1 MKGIKVVL
9 GVVASALLLS
19 GCNLNN
25 TSKGGMIGA
34 AAGGAAG
41 TGLGAAIGA
50 LIGGSHG
57 AKVGAAIGAGVGV
70 AGGTTAGVLIGKKMD
85 KAKAQAEAIKAA
97 QVESVQDANGLQAVK
112 VTFDSGIL
120 FDLNSS
126 TLKADARTS
135 LTEFSNVLKSNADMD
150 VAIFGHTDKTGTL
163 EVNQRVSL
171 QRAQSVQN
179 FLKGQGVAADQL
191 VTVEGKDY
199 QEYDDTKSAA
209 ENRRVEI
216 YLYASKE
223 MIEAAN
229 NGTLQ

>member
-1 MKGIKVVL
+1 MKKFKFSVVL
-9 GVVASALLLS
+9 MAALVILS
-19 GCNLNN
+19 GCGASNA
-25 TSKGGMIGA
+25 TKGGLIGGGSGA
-34 AAGGAAG
+34 AV
-41 TGLGAAIGA
+41 GA
-50 LIGGSHG
+50 LIGNLIGKNTG
-57 AKVGAAIGAGVGV
+57 GTLIGAGIGAAVGT
-70 AGGTTAGVLIGKKMD
+70 GAGVLIGKKMD
-85 KAKAQAEAIKAA
+85 KAKAAAEAVENAK
-97 QVESVQDANGLQAVK
+97 VESVTDKNGLEAVK

-126 TLKADARTS
+126 TLKSAARNS
-135 LTEFSNVLKSNADMD
+135 LTEFSTVLKNNNNMD

-163 EVNQRVSL
+163 EVNQRISL

-179 FLKGQGVAADQL
+179 FLKGQGVAADQM

-199 QEYDDTKSAA
+199 QEYDDAKSAA

>member
-1 MKGIKVVL
+1 MKFMALFMSGALML
-9 GVVASALLLS
+9 GSCGMS
-19 GCNLNN
+19 N
-25 TSKGGMIGA
+25 TAKGGLIG
-34 AAGGAAG
+34 GGS
-41 TGLGAAIGA
+41 GAAIGA
-50 LIGGSHG
+50 AVGLLVSGKSDK
-57 AKVGAAIGAGVGV
+57 AKGAAIGA
-70 AGGTTAGVLIGKKMD
+70 AIGTTVGTTTGILIGKKMD
-85 KAKAQAEAIKAA
+85 KAKAEAEAIKAA

-126 TLKADARTS
+126 TLKAAARTS
-135 LTEFSNVLKSNADMD
+135 LTEFSDILKNNTDMD

-163 EVNQRVSL
+163 EVNQRVSK
-171 QRAQSVQN
+171 QRAESVQT
-179 FLKGQGVAADQL
+179 FLKGQGVADDQM

>member
-1 MKGIKVVL
+1 MKKMKFM
-9 GVVASALLLS
+9 ALLVSAALMLGS
-19 GCNLNN
+19 CGMSN
-25 TSKGGMIGA
+25 TAKGGMIG
-34 AAGGAAG
+34 GGSGAALG
-41 TGLGAAIGA
+41 ALIGKMAGKSGKSTAIGAAIGTA
-50 LIGGSHG
+50 
-57 AKVGAAIGAGVGV
+57 V
-70 AGGTTAGVLIGKKMD
+70 GTTAGILIGKKMD
-85 KAKAQAEAIKAA
+85 KAKAAAEAVENA
-97 QVESVQDANGLQAVK
+97 QVEGVTDANGLQAVK

-126 TLKADARTS
+126 TLKSAARNS
-135 LTEFSNVLKSNADMD
+135 LTEFSTVLKNNNNMD

-163 EVNQRVSL
+163 EVNQRISL

-179 FLKGQGVAADQL
+179 FLKGQGVAADQM

-199 QEYDDTKSAA
+199 QEYDDAKSAA

>member
-1 MKGIKVVL
+1 MKFMALFMSGALML
-9 GVVASALLLS
+9 GSCGMS
-19 GCNLNN
+19 N
-25 TSKGGMIGA
+25 TAKGGLIG
-34 AAGGAAG
+34 GGS
-41 TGLGAAIGA
+41 GAAIGA
-50 LIGGSHG
+50 AVGLLVSGKSDK
-57 AKVGAAIGAGVGV
+57 AKGAAIGA
-70 AGGTTAGVLIGKKMD
+70 AIGTTVGTTTGVLIGKKMD
-85 KAKAQAEAIKAA
+85 KAKAEAEAIKAA

-126 TLKADARTS
+126 TLKAAARTS
-135 LTEFSNVLKSNADMD
+135 LTEFSAILKNNTDMD

-163 EVNQRVSL
+163 EVNQRVSK
-171 QRAQSVQN
+171 QRAESVQT
-179 FLKGQGVAADQL
+179 FLKGQGVADDQM

>member
-1 MKGIKVVL
+1 MKKMKFM
-9 GVVASALLLS
+9 ALLMSAALMLG
-19 GCNLNN
+19 GCGMSN
-25 TSKGGMIGA
+25 TAKGGMIG
-34 AAGGAAG
+34 GGSGAALG
-41 TGLGAAIGA
+41 ALIGQIAGKSSTAIGAAIGTA
-50 LIGGSHG
+50 
-57 AKVGAAIGAGVGV
+57 V
-70 AGGTTAGVLIGKKMD
+70 GTTAGILIGKKMD
-85 KAKAQAEAIKAA
+85 KAKAAAEAVENA
-97 QVESVQDANGLQAVK
+97 QVEGVTDANGLQAVK

-126 TLKADARTS
+126 TLKSAARNS
-135 LTEFSNVLKSNADMD
+135 LTEFSTVLKNNNNMD

-163 EVNQRVSL
+163 EVNQRISL

-179 FLKGQGVAADQL
+179 FLKGQGVAADQM

-199 QEYDDTKSAA
+199 QEYDDAKSAA

>member
-1 MKGIKVVL
+1 MKKMKFM
-9 GVVASALLLS
+9 ALLVSAALMLG
-19 GCNLNN
+19 GCGMSN
-25 TSKGGMIGA
+25 TAKGGMIG
-34 AAGGAAG
+34 GGSGAALGSLIGNKVSGKNDKGKG
-41 TGLGAAIGA
+41 TAIGAAIGTV
-50 LIGGSHG
+50 
-57 AKVGAAIGAGVGV
+57 VGAAAGI
-70 AGGTTAGVLIGKKMD
+70 LIGNKMD
-85 KAKAQAEAIKAA
+85 KAKAAAAAVENA
-97 QVESVQDANGLQAVK
+97 QVEGVTDANGLQAVK

-120 FDLNSS
+120 FDSNSS
-126 TLKADARTS
+126 TLKSAARNS
-135 LTEFSNVLKSNADMD
+135 LTEFSTVLKNNNNMD

-163 EVNQRVSL
+163 EVNQRISL

-179 FLKGQGVAADQL
+179 FLKGQGVAADQM

-199 QEYDDTKSAA
+199 QEYDDAKSAA

>member
-1 MKGIKVVL
+1 MKKMKFM
-9 GVVASALLLS
+9 ALLMSAALMLGS
-19 GCNLNN
+19 CGMSN
-25 TSKGGMIGA
+25 TAKGGMIG
-34 AAGGAAG
+34 GGSGAALG
-41 TGLGAAIGA
+41 ALIGQIAGKSGKSTAIGAAIGTA
-50 LIGGSHG
+50 
-57 AKVGAAIGAGVGV
+57 V
-70 AGGTTAGVLIGKKMD
+70 GTTAGILIGKKMD
-85 KAKAQAEAIKAA
+85 KAKAAAEAVENA
-97 QVESVQDANGLQAVK
+97 QVEGVTDANGLQAVK

-126 TLKADARTS
+126 TLKSAARNS
-135 LTEFSNVLKSNADMD
+135 LTEFSTVLKNNNNMD

-163 EVNQRVSL
+163 EVNQRISL

-179 FLKGQGVAADQL
+179 FLKGQGVAADQM

-199 QEYDDTKSAA
+199 QEYDDAKSAA

>member
-1 MKGIKVVL
+1 MKFMALFMSGALML
-9 GVVASALLLS
+9 GSCGMS
-19 GCNLNN
+19 N
-25 TSKGGMIGA
+25 TAKGGLIGGGSGA
-34 AAGGAAG
+34 AVGAAV
-41 TGLGAAIGA
+41 GLLISGKSDKAKGAAIGA
-50 LIGGSHG
+50 
-57 AKVGAAIGAGVGV
+57 AIGTAVGT
-70 AGGTTAGVLIGKKMD
+70 GTGVLIGRKMD
-85 KAKAQAEAIKAA
+85 KAKAEAEAIKAA

-120 FDLNSS
+120 FDHNSS
-126 TLKADARTS
+126 TLKTDARTS
-135 LTEFSNVLKSNADMD
+135 LTEFSNVLKNNTDMD

-163 EVNQRVSL
+163 KANQSVSL
-171 QRAQSVQN
+171 KRAQSVEKY
-179 FLKGQGVAADQL
+179 LKGQGVAGEQI

-199 QEYDDTKSAA
+199 QEYDENKSAA

>member
-1 MKGIKVVL
+1 MKKMKFM
-9 GVVASALLLS
+9 ALLVSAALMLGS
-19 GCNLNN
+19 CGMSN
-25 TSKGGMIGA
+25 TAKGGMIG
-34 AAGGAAG
+34 GGSGAALG
-41 TGLGAAIGA
+41 ALIGQIAGKSGKSTAIGAAIGTA
-50 LIGGSHG
+50 
-57 AKVGAAIGAGVGV
+57 V
-70 AGGTTAGVLIGKKMD
+70 GTTAGILIGKKMD
-85 KAKAQAEAIKAA
+85 KAKAAAEAVENA
-97 QVESVQDANGLQAVK
+97 QVEGVTDANGLQAVK

-126 TLKADARTS
+126 TLKSAARNS
-135 LTEFSNVLKSNADMD
+135 LTEFSTVLKNNNNMD

-163 EVNQRVSL
+163 EVNQRISL

-179 FLKGQGVAADQL
+179 FLKGQGVAADQM

-199 QEYDDTKSAA
+199 QEYDDAKSAA

-229 NGTLQ
+229 HGTLQ

>member
-1 MKGIKVVL
+1 MKKMKFM
-9 GVVASALLLS
+9 ALLMSAALMLG
-19 GCNLNN
+19 GCGMSN
-25 TSKGGMIGA
+25 TAKGGMIG
-34 AAGGAAG
+34 GGSGAALG
-41 TGLGAAIGA
+41 ALIGKMAGKSGKSTAIGAAIGTA
-50 LIGGSHG
+50 
-57 AKVGAAIGAGVGV
+57 V
-70 AGGTTAGVLIGKKMD
+70 GTTAGILIGKKMD
-85 KAKAQAEAIKAA
+85 KAKAAAEAVENA
-97 QVESVQDANGLQAVK
+97 QVEGVTDANGLQAVK

-126 TLKADARTS
+126 TLKSAARNS
-135 LTEFSNVLKSNADMD
+135 LTEFSTVLKNNNNMD

-163 EVNQRVSL
+163 EVNQRISL

-179 FLKGQGVAADQL
+179 FLKGQGVAADQM

-199 QEYDDTKSAA
+199 QEYDDAKSAA

>member
-1 MKGIKVVL
+1 MKKMKFM
-9 GVVASALLLS
+9 ALLVSAALMLGS
-19 GCNLNN
+19 CGMSN
-25 TSKGGMIGA
+25 TAKGGMIG
-34 AAGGAAG
+34 GGSGAALG
-41 TGLGAAIGA
+41 ALIGQIAGKSGKSTAIGAAIGTA
-50 LIGGSHG
+50 
-57 AKVGAAIGAGVGV
+57 V
-70 AGGTTAGVLIGKKMD
+70 GTTAGILIGKKMD
-85 KAKAQAEAIKAA
+85 KAKAAAEAVENA
-97 QVESVQDANGLQAVK
+97 QVEGVTDANGLQAVK

-120 FDLNSS
+120 FDLDSS
-126 TLKADARTS
+126 TLKSAARNS
-135 LTEFSNVLKSNADMD
+135 LTEFSTVLKNNNNMD

-163 EVNQRVSL
+163 EVNQRISL

-179 FLKGQGVAADQL
+179 FLKGQGVAADQM

-199 QEYDDTKSAA
+199 QEYDDAKSAA

>member
-1 MKGIKVVL
+1 MKKMKFM
-9 GVVASALLLS
+9 ALLVSAALMLGS
-19 GCNLNN
+19 CGMSN
-25 TSKGGMIGA
+25 TAKGGMIG
-34 AAGGAAG
+34 GGSGAALG
-41 TGLGAAIGA
+41 ALIGQIAGKSGKSTAIGAAIGTA
-50 LIGGSHG
+50 
-57 AKVGAAIGAGVGV
+57 V
-70 AGGTTAGVLIGKKMD
+70 GTTAGILIGKKMD
-85 KAKAQAEAIKAA
+85 KAKAAAEAVENA
-97 QVESVQDANGLQAVK
+97 QVEGVTDANGLQAVK

-126 TLKADARTS
+126 TLKSAARNS
-135 LTEFSNVLKSNADMD
+135 LTEFSTVLKNNNNMD

-163 EVNQRVSL
+163 EVNQRISL

-179 FLKGQGVAADQL
+179 FLKGQGVAADQM

-199 QEYDDTKSAA
+199 QEYDDAKSAA

>member
-1 MKGIKVVL
+1 MKKMKFMALFMSGALML
-9 GVVASALLLS
+9 GSCGLS
-19 GCNLNN
+19 N
-25 TSKGGMIGA
+25 TAKGGLIGGGSGA
-34 AAGGAAG
+34 AVGAAV
-41 TGLGAAIGA
+41 GLLVSGKSDKAKGAAIGA
-50 LIGGSHG
+50 
-57 AKVGAAIGAGVGV
+57 AIGTAVGT
-70 AGGTTAGVLIGKKMD
+70 GTGVLIGKKMD
-85 KAKAQAEAIKAA
+85 KAKAEAEAIKAA
-97 QVESVQDANGLQAVK
+97 QVESIQDANGLQAVK

-126 TLKADARTS
+126 TLKAAARTS
-135 LTEFSNVLKSNADMD
+135 LTEFSAILKNNTDMD

-163 EVNQRVSL
+163 EVNQRVSK
-171 QRAQSVQN
+171 QRAESVQT
-179 FLKGQGVAADQL
+179 FLKGQGVAADQM

>member
-1 MKGIKVVL
+1 
-9 GVVASALLLS
+9 
-19 GCNLNN
+19 
-25 TSKGGMIGA
+25 
-34 AAGGAAG
+34 
-41 TGLGAAIGA
+41 
-50 LIGGSHG
+50 
-57 AKVGAAIGAGVGV
+57 
-70 AGGTTAGVLIGKKMD
+70 
-85 KAKAQAEAIKAA
+85 
-97 QVESVQDANGLQAVK
+97 
-112 VTFDSGIL
+112 
-120 FDLNSS
+120 
-126 TLKADARTS
+126 
-135 LTEFSNVLKSNADMD
+135 MD

-179 FLKGQGVAADQL
+179 FLKGQGVAADQM

>member
-1 MKGIKVVL
+1 MKKMKFM
-9 GVVASALLLS
+9 ALLMSAALMLGS
-19 GCNLNN
+19 CGMSN
-25 TSKGGMIGA
+25 TAKGGMIG
-34 AAGGAAG
+34 GGSGAALG
-41 TGLGAAIGA
+41 ALIGKMAGKSGKSTAIGAAIGTA
-50 LIGGSHG
+50 
-57 AKVGAAIGAGVGV
+57 V
-70 AGGTTAGVLIGKKMD
+70 GTTAGILIGKKMD
-85 KAKAQAEAIKAA
+85 KAKAAAEAVENA
-97 QVESVQDANGLQAVK
+97 QVEGVTDANGLQAVK

-126 TLKADARTS
+126 TLKSAARNS
-135 LTEFSNVLKSNADMD
+135 LTEFSTVLKNNNNMD

-163 EVNQRVSL
+163 EVNQRISL

-179 FLKGQGVAADQL
+179 FLKGQGVAADQM

-199 QEYDDTKSAA
+199 QEYDDAKSAA

>member
-1 MKGIKVVL
+1 MKKMKFMALFMSAALML
-9 GVVASALLLS
+9 GSCGMS
-19 GCNLNN
+19 N
-25 TSKGGMIGA
+25 TAKGGLIG
-34 AAGGAAG
+34 GGS
-41 TGLGAAIGA
+41 GAAIGA
-50 LIGGSHG
+50 AVGLLVSGKSDK
-57 AKVGAAIGAGVGV
+57 AKGAAIGA
-70 AGGTTAGVLIGKKMD
+70 AIGTTVGTTTGVLIGKKMD
-85 KAKAQAEAIKAA
+85 KAKAEAEAIAAA
-97 QVESVQDANGLQAVK
+97 QVESIQDANGLQAVK

-126 TLKADARTS
+126 TLKAAARTS
-135 LTEFSNVLKSNADMD
+135 LTEFSAILKSNTDMD

-163 EVNQRVSL
+163 EVNQRISK
-171 QRAQSVQN
+171 QRAESVQN
-179 FLKGQGVAADQL
+179 FLKGLGVSADQL

-199 QEYDDTKSAA
+199 QEYDNNKSAA

>member
-1 MKGIKVVL
+1 MKKMKFM
-9 GVVASALLLS
+9 ALLVSAALMLG
-19 GCNLNN
+19 GCGMSN
-25 TSKGGMIGA
+25 TAKGGMIG
-34 AAGGAAG
+34 GGSGAALG
-41 TGLGAAIGA
+41 ALIGKMAGKSGKSTAIGAAIGTA
-50 LIGGSHG
+50 
-57 AKVGAAIGAGVGV
+57 V
-70 AGGTTAGVLIGKKMD
+70 GTTAGILIGKKMD
-85 KAKAQAEAIKAA
+85 KAKAAAEAVENA
-97 QVESVQDANGLQAVK
+97 QVEGVTDANGLQAVK

-126 TLKADARTS
+126 TLKSAARNS
-135 LTEFSNVLKSNADMD
+135 LTEFSTVLKNNNNMD

-163 EVNQRVSL
+163 EVNQRISL

-179 FLKGQGVAADQL
+179 FLKGQGVAADQM

-199 QEYDDTKSAA
+199 QEYDDAKSAA

>member
-1 MKGIKVVL
+1 MKKMKFM
-9 GVVASALLLS
+9 ALLVSVALMLGS
-19 GCNLNN
+19 CGMSN
-25 TSKGGMIGA
+25 TAKGGMIG
-34 AAGGAAG
+34 GGSGAALG
-41 TGLGAAIGA
+41 ALIGKMAGKSGKSTAIGAAIGTA
-50 LIGGSHG
+50 
-57 AKVGAAIGAGVGV
+57 V
-70 AGGTTAGVLIGKKMD
+70 GTTAGILIGKKMD
-85 KAKAQAEAIKAA
+85 KAKAAAEAVENA
-97 QVESVQDANGLQAVK
+97 QVEGVTDANGLQAVK

-126 TLKADARTS
+126 TLKSAARNS
-135 LTEFSNVLKSNADMD
+135 LTEFSTVLKNNNNMD

-163 EVNQRVSL
+163 EVNQRISL

-179 FLKGQGVAADQL
+179 FLKGQGVAADQM

-199 QEYDDTKSAA
+199 QEYDDAKSAA

>member
-1 MKGIKVVL
+1 MKKMKFM
-9 GVVASALLLS
+9 ALLVSAALMLG
-19 GCNLNN
+19 GCGMSN
-25 TSKGGMIGA
+25 TAKGGMIG
-34 AAGGAAG
+34 GGSGAALG
-41 TGLGAAIGA
+41 ALIGQIAGKSGKSTAIGAAIGTA
-50 LIGGSHG
+50 
-57 AKVGAAIGAGVGV
+57 V
-70 AGGTTAGVLIGKKMD
+70 GTTAGILIGKKMD
-85 KAKAQAEAIKAA
+85 KAKAAAEAVENA
-97 QVESVQDANGLQAVK
+97 QVEGVTDANGLQAVK

-126 TLKADARTS
+126 TLKSAARNS
-135 LTEFSNVLKSNADMD
+135 LTEFSTVLKNNNNMD

-163 EVNQRVSL
+163 EVNQRISL

-179 FLKGQGVAADQL
+179 FLKGQGVAADQM

-199 QEYDDTKSAA
+199 QEYDDAKSAA

>member
-1 MKGIKVVL
+1 MKKMKFM
-9 GVVASALLLS
+9 ALLVSAALMLG
-19 GCNLNN
+19 GCGMSN
-25 TSKGGMIGA
+25 TAKGGMIG
-34 AAGGAAG
+34 GGSGAALG
-41 TGLGAAIGA
+41 ALIGQIAGKSGKSTAIGAAIGTA
-50 LIGGSHG
+50 
-57 AKVGAAIGAGVGV
+57 V
-70 AGGTTAGVLIGKKMD
+70 GTTAGILIGKKMD
-85 KAKAQAEAIKAA
+85 KAKAAAEAVENA
-97 QVESVQDANGLQAVK
+97 QVEGVTDANGLQAVK

-126 TLKADARTS
+126 TLKSAARNS
-135 LTEFSNVLKSNADMD
+135 LTEFSTVLKNNNNMD

-163 EVNQRVSL
+163 EVNQRISL

-179 FLKGQGVAADQL
+179 FLKGQGVAADQM
-191 VTVEGKDY
+191 VIVEGKDY
-199 QEYDDTKSAA
+199 QEYDDAKSAA

>member
-1 MKGIKVVL
+1 MKRTKFM
-9 GVVASALLLS
+9 ALLMS
-19 GCNLNN
+19 GALILGGCGMNN
-25 TSKGGMIGA
+25 TAKGGLIGAGAGAALGALVGKVAGNTAIGA
-34 AAGGAAG
+34 AVG
-41 TGLGAAIGA
+41 TA
-50 LIGGSHG
+50 
-57 AKVGAAIGAGVGV
+57 VGAG
-70 AGGTTAGVLIGKKMD
+70 AGVLIGKKMD
-85 KAKAQAEAIKAA
+85 KAKAEAEKIAAA

-126 TLKADARTS
+126 TLKNDARTS
-135 LTEFSNVLKSNADMD
+135 LTEFSKVLKGNTDMD
-150 VAIFGHTDKTGTL
+150 VAIFGHTDKSGTL
-163 EVNQRVSL
+163 EVNQRVSM

-179 FLKGQGVAADQL
+179 FLKGQGVAADQM

>member
-1 MKGIKVVL
+1 MKKMKFMALFMSG
-9 GVVASALLLS
+9 ALLLGS
-19 GCNLNN
+19 CGMSN
-25 TSKGGMIGA
+25 TAKGGLIGGG
-34 AAGGAAG
+34 GGAALG
-41 TGLGAAIGA
+41 AAVGLLVSGKSDKAKGAAIGA
-50 LIGGSHG
+50 
-57 AKVGAAIGAGVGV
+57 AIGTAVGT
-70 AGGTTAGVLIGKKMD
+70 GTGVLIGKKMD

-97 QVESVQDANGLQAVK
+97 QVESIQDANGLQAVK

-126 TLKADARTS
+126 TLKAAARTS

-179 FLKGQGVAADQL
+179 FLKGQGVAADQM

-199 QEYDDTKSAA
+199 QEYD
-209 ENRRVEI
+209 E
-216 YLYASKE
+216 SKE

>member
-1 MKGIKVVL
+1 MKKMKFMAFFMSGVL
-9 GVVASALLLS
+9 MLGSCGMS
-19 GCNLNN
+19 N
-25 TSKGGMIGA
+25 TAKGGLIGGGSGA
-34 AAGGAAG
+34 AVGAAI
-41 TGLGAAIGA
+41 GLLVSGKSDKAKGAAIGA
-50 LIGGSHG
+50 
-57 AKVGAAIGAGVGV
+57 AIGTAVGTGTGVI
-70 AGGTTAGVLIGKKMD
+70 IGKKMD
-85 KAKAQAEAIKAA
+85 KAKAEAEAIKAA

-126 TLKADARTS
+126 TLKAAARTS
-135 LTEFSNVLKSNADMD
+135 LTEFSAILKNNTDMD

-163 EVNQRVSL
+163 EVNQRVSK
-171 QRAQSVQN
+171 QRAESVQT
-179 FLKGQGVAADQL
+179 FLKGQGVAVDQM

>member
-1 MKGIKVVL
+1 MKKMKFMALFMSGVL
-9 GVVASALLLS
+9 MLGSCGMS
-19 GCNLNN
+19 N
-25 TSKGGMIGA
+25 TAKGGLIGGGSGA
-34 AAGGAAG
+34 AVGAAS
-41 TGLGAAIGA
+41 GLLVSGKSDKAKGAAIGA
-50 LIGGSHG
+50 
-57 AKVGAAIGAGVGV
+57 AIGTAVGT
-70 AGGTTAGVLIGKKMD
+70 GTGVLIGKKMD

-97 QVESVQDANGLQAVK
+97 QVESIQDANGLQAVK

-126 TLKADARTS
+126 TLKAAARTS

-179 FLKGQGVAADQL
+179 FLKGQGVAADQM

>member
-1 MKGIKVVL
+1 MKKMKFM
-9 GVVASALLLS
+9 ALLVSAALMLGS
-19 GCNLNN
+19 CGMSN
-25 TSKGGMIGA
+25 TAKGGMIG
-34 AAGGAAG
+34 GGSGAALG
-41 TGLGAAIGA
+41 ALIGKIAGKSGKSTAIGAAIGTA
-50 LIGGSHG
+50 
-57 AKVGAAIGAGVGV
+57 V
-70 AGGTTAGVLIGKKMD
+70 GTTAGILIGKKMD
-85 KAKAQAEAIKAA
+85 KAKAAAEAVENA
-97 QVESVQDANGLQAVK
+97 QVEGVTDANGLQAVK

-126 TLKADARTS
+126 TLKSAARNS
-135 LTEFSNVLKSNADMD
+135 LTEFSTVLKNNNNMD

-163 EVNQRVSL
+163 EVNQRISL

-179 FLKGQGVAADQL
+179 FLKGQGVAADQM

-199 QEYDDTKSAA
+199 QEYDDAKSAA

>member
-1 MKGIKVVL
+1 MKFMALFMSGALML
-9 GVVASALLLS
+9 GSCGMS
-19 GCNLNN
+19 N
-25 TSKGGMIGA
+25 TAKGGLIG
-34 AAGGAAG
+34 GGS
-41 TGLGAAIGA
+41 GAAIGA
-50 LIGGSHG
+50 AVGLLVSGKSDK
-57 AKVGAAIGAGVGV
+57 AKGAAIGA
-70 AGGTTAGVLIGKKMD
+70 AIGTTVGTTTGVLIGKKMD
-85 KAKAQAEAIKAA
+85 KAKAEAEAIKAA

-126 TLKADARTS
+126 TLKAAARTS
-135 LTEFSNVLKSNADMD
+135 LTEFSTILKNNTDMD

-163 EVNQRVSL
+163 EVNQRVSK
-171 QRAQSVQN
+171 QRAESVQT
-179 FLKGQGVAADQL
+179 FLKGQGVADDQM